1 MAFRSECLYDGVKIG
16 IESIFYIKDGKQI
29 NIPGKVEQLRRLG
42 REKKLFCPCDN
53 NCGAN
58 LVVVAGERMLK
69 EQHFR
74 LHPDSVDNNCCSY
87 KAETAESIK
96 NKMVIMGWLQELFS
110 EIKID
115 TRVPISSIGDT
126 DRKFE
131 LTFLC
136 KDKNIAL
143 VYLHDSNYLNDAKLS
158 CLDDNKNNLNII
170 YILDSSNMNATGQYP
185 EYLMKIQD
193 RQGYCLFL
201 SYAKGTD
208 IPLLTALFYFK
219 DLEGRW
225 RYHTLH
231 WGRLYDFNFQG
242 SFLFYKEDNLS
253 WLLSTKKQEIDEW
266 LCDESEKRR
275 IEAEKQALEAQRERA
290 TRERQLYEEKKR
302 LERIKRQ
309 QKEKLVIQEAKD
321 KEAEEKERKILEAR
335 KQQLESMHLMVDNDG
350 RRIYKCRECSFVGTA
365 DHFVTCGGRGKENEG
380 LCDKC
385 ARRGR

>member
-1 MAFRSECLYDGVKIG
+1 MVFRRECLCEGVKIG

-42 REKKLFCPCDN
+42 REKKLFCSCDN

-74 LHPDSVDNNCCSY
+74 LHPDSVDNKNCSY

-110 EIKID
+110 EDEID
-115 TRVPISSIGDT
+115 TRVPVSSIGDT

-131 LTFLC
+131 LSFMC
-136 KDKNIAL
+136 RAKNVGL
-143 VYLHDSNYLNDAKLS
+143 VYSHDSNSLSDEKLN
-158 CLDDNKNNLNII
+158 CLDDNKNDFTII
-170 YILDSSNMNATGQYP
+170 YVLDSSNMNSTGQYP

-201 SYAKGTD
+201 SYD
-208 IPLLTALFYFK
+208 ENNIPLLRAIYYCK
-219 DLEGRW
+219 DLDEKW
-225 RYHTLH
+225 RSSTLCN
-231 WGRLYDFNFQG
+231 GSLYGFG
-242 SFLFYKEDNLS
+242 FYGKDLCYQETKLVE
-253 WLLSTKKQEIDEW
+253 LLSTKKQEIETYLHNDFE
-266 LCDESEKRR
+266 RR
-275 IEAEKQALEAQRERA
+275 KIEAEKQELNAQREREA
-290 TRERQLYEEKKR
+290 RKRQLSDEIKR
-302 LERIKRQ
+302 LELLKRQ
-309 QKEKLVIQEAKD
+309 QEERLAIQAARNKV
-321 KEAEEKERKILEAR
+321 AEEKERKLLEDQKKR
-335 KQQLESMHLMVDNDG
+335 FESMHLMYNKDG

-365 DHFVTCGGRGKENEG
+365 DNFATCGGIGKENEG
-380 LCDKC
+380 ICDKC